1 MRITLLAATLAAA
14 RPRPTALRAAL
25 RRRGGDVVETAA
37 ATCKLSPGR
46 AEELASLNE
55 REHAAECIKVEGEA
69 WSGALEPDTDIP
81 QTDKFA
87 IPDWYLPDLD
97 KELRNNGDV
106 EIHVTKTPLFTK
118 EECEHV
124 IAMADDHA
132 NNAGGW
138 GKIPAG
144 RYDVHGGWVKDIKG
158 VKEWFDNKL
167 RTRLYP
173 CLRALFPDAAGDGS
187 TLRVQSAYLFKYTAE
202 TGAATVVHVDSGLLS
217 FTIALN
223 EPDQYEGGGTWFE
236 SVDRLVE
243 MPRGHVTFRPGHVRH
258 QGRPLTRGTRY
269 MIGGFIMREDV
280 VEHGRRSIERGVAA
294 LGGAVAEANFAAA
307 AGESTGVPP
316 EQLAIDALEH
326 AVSVCPRVASAQ
338 LNLGTA
344 RQRIDDAAGA
354 EVCFAA
360 ASSLSP
366 RDPAAFFGRGQ
377 CLRELGRRREAE
389 PLFQE
394 ASSLDA
400 LDADAAY
407 MAALSASER
416 GDFGSELR
424 WLERALKAD
433 PKHAKSLV
441 NRAVLYGEAGDLDNE
456 LACNRRAVEAN
467 PQSALAANALAS
479 CLGMRGFVDE
489 SLAVFARVV
498 DGAGWGDAE
507 ELARAQKLH
516 GVVSRMKAKQEG
528 ASG

>member
-1 MRITLLAATLAAA
+1 MRI
-14 RPRPTALRAAL
+14 
-25 RRRGGDVVETAA
+25 
-37 ATCKLSPGR
+37 S
-46 AEELASLNE
+46 ASHSCPSHFPESGFFIDIE
-55 REHAAECIKVEGEA
+55 R
-69 WSGALEPDTDIP
+69 
-81 QTDKFA
+81 
-87 IPDWYLPDLD
+87 
-97 KELRNNGDV
+97 
-106 EIHVTKTPLFTK
+106 
-118 EECEHV
+118 
-124 IAMADDHA
+124 
-132 NNAGGW
+132 
-138 GKIPAG
+138 

-158 VKEWFDNKL
+158 VKEWFDDML

-173 CLRALFPDAAGDGS
+173 CLRQLFPDAAGDGS
-187 TLRVQSAYLFKYTAE
+187 SLRVQSAYLFKYTAE
-202 TGAATVVHVDSGLLS
+202 TGAATDVHVDSGLLS

-223 EPDQYEGGGTWFE
+223 EPSEYDGGGTWFE

-307 AGESTGVPP
+307 SGESTGVPP

-326 AVSVCPRVASAQ
+326 AVQICPRVASAQ

-344 RQRIDDAAGA
+344 RQRVDDAAGA

-377 CLRELGRRREAE
+377 CLRELGRRQEAE
-389 PLFQE
+389 PLFRE

-456 LACNRRAVEAN
+456 LACNRKAVEAN

-479 CLGMRGFVDE
+479 CLGMRGLVDE
-489 SLAVFARVV
+489 SLAVFARVL

-516 GVVSRMKAKQEG
+516 GVVTRMKAKQS
-528 ASG
+528 SG